1 MIIFIFLQSVEMM
14 MEKLSTIDAKI
25 DSLSQQRRS
34 PDDKQEKDLERQV
47 EALREQLKARDVEV
61 KQVRSLSKQN

>member
-1 MIIFIFLQSVEMM
+1 

-34 PDDKQEKDLERQV
+34 LDDKQEKDLERQV
-47 EALREQLKARDVEV
+47 EALREQLKARDDEV